1 MSLCLTSIQAW
12 RIHSEVTPC
21 KLTGIDQNS
30 QCIWVFFCIACF
42 TWVRPPLRQI
52 CFTFLVHLFKN
63 KPICGGWQFNK
74 YLWSLICACW
84 VLGLFFARTVLKSN
98 VLLVG
103 YLEFGKVEDIA
114 ELMVLL
120 VFVWLCEFVS
130 NTKNLICW
138 GSFPRSLWK
147 KFLCL

>member
-1 MSLCLTSIQAW
+1 MSLSLTSIQAW

-21 KLTGIDQNS
+21 KLTGIYQNS

-52 CFTFLVHLFKN
+52 CFTFLVHLFRN
-63 KPICGGWQFNK
+63 KPICGRWQFNK

-103 YLEFGKVEDIA
+103 YLEFGKGGRYRWILFVE
-114 ELMVLL
+114 VLSPNL
-120 VFVWLCEFVS
+120 SEKIVFAGQFLGIPE
-130 NTKNLICW
+130 
-138 GSFPRSLWK
+138 
-147 KFLCL
+147 KFSSTT